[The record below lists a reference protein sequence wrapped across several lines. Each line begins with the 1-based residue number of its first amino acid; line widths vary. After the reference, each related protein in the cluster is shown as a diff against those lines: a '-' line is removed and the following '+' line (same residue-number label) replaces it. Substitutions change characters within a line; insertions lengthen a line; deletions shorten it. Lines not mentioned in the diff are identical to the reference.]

1 MQVVPDIDDSK
12 EDKSEVRQCLQEE
25 PGADRMDDFFQ
36 NITQQV
42 RVNDRQEVDIT
53 TAMNDPFPF
62 FCLLQ
67 GTCQQERR
75 PYAVQKKS
83 TLVNWF

>member
-12 EDKSEVRQCLQEE
+12 EDKSEVKQCLQEE

-42 RVNDRQEVDIT
+42 TVSSSQ
-53 TAMNDPFPF
+53 
-62 FCLLQ
+62 
-67 GTCQQERR
+67 
-75 PYAVQKKS
+75 
-83 TLVNWF
+83 

>member
-12 EDKSEVRQCLQEE
+12 EDKIEVKQCLQEE

-42 RVNDRQEVDIT
+42 TMSSSQ
-53 TAMNDPFPF
+53 
-62 FCLLQ
+62 
-67 GTCQQERR
+67 
-75 PYAVQKKS
+75 
-83 TLVNWF
+83 